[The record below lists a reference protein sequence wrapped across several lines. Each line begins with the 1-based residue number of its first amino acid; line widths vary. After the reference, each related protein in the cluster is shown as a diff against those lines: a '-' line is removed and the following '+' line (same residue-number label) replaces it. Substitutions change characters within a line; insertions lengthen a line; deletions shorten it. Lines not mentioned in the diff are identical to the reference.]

1 MARSQDGSGRSIRA
15 VRALV
20 VALFGALVGALAL
33 PLGGCLLII
42 STAPTPVSQAQIVV
56 IVRTEGSGQSVAGA
70 GVRIHTSGSGDELGR
85 GITDADGRFSS
96 SIGDDVRSL
105 RVVVEAPPGF
115 VVPASSSRLVEVA
128 LSSWDEPVTVRI
140 ARDR

>member
-1 MARSQDGSGRSIRA
+1 M
-15 VRALV
+15 
-20 VALFGALVGALAL
+20 ALVGALAL

-56 IVRTEGSGQSVAGA
+56 IVRTEGSGQFVAGA

-85 GITDADGRFSS
+85 GITDVDGRFSS
-96 SIGDDVRSL
+96 SMSIGHDVRSL

-115 VVPASSSRLVEVA
+115 VVPASQSRLLEVA
-128 LSSWDEPVTVRI
+128 LSSWDEPLTVRL
-140 ARDR
+140 ARER